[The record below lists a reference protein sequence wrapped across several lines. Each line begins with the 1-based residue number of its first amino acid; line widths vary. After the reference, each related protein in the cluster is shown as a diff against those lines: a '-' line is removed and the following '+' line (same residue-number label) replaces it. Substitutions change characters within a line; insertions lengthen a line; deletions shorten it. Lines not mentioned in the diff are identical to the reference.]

1 MNPTALRLAARHYLL
16 GLFSA
21 SWNGGIGAVA
31 AIFGIDGASLS
42 GLSSEARVLNW
53 HEMVSA
59 FVGAF
64 VVSGIFWL
72 KAHPLP
78 ENWATVAPWGPA
90 AGAEVDK
97 GAGVKPPNP

>member
-1 MNPTALRLAARHYLL
+1 MNLPPVSSLRLAARHYVL

-31 AIFGIDGASLS
+31 AIFGIDGVAVS
-42 GLSSEARVLNW
+42 GLSAQAHVLNW

-64 VVSGIFWL
+64 VVSGVFWL
-72 KAHPLP
+72 KGHPLP
-78 ENWATVAPWGPA
+78 ENWNTQ
-90 AGAEVDK
+90 
-97 GAGVKPPNP
+97 PPFPMDTKIP